1 MTDYSTF
8 VMYEAPGRATLSRA
22 FVRNR
27 LGPQRALMTEA
38 EQLLLG
44 TQFSHGNGMM
54 VRDFFTLGYGI
65 ARFASSAG
73 TVDDTAGY
81 AVAIATE
88 DLEDMGDRGPSTF
101 FVPTSAL
108 NFSPA
113 HPPRLATPPAQSTPV
128 APDAAS
134 AGDADTVQPTAAT
147 PAPADTASLDGAAST
162 GSHDTATSPVT
173 TQPAA
178 ATPFDAPPPGAT
190 HDTVGM
196 PHAPFAGPPPGMQ
209 LGDAGFNMSFAG
221 APRGGLP
228 SPFPHYR
235 QHARHHPSH
244 GAMHGPPFGAAHGA
258 GAFYG
263 GHPGYPQ
270 SQFGTHAMDQQFQN
284 LMGGQLPS
292 PSGQSGLPNVGAPSP
307 TQSFAA
313 RNPLPHAPATAKG
326 GVTQLFS
333 NVKPVDVV
341 LADQYVPAVSDPVGF
356 ARNMRK
362 ELTAGNWD
370 GQPMKHRVR
379 QLLLNVEPSFR
390 GLLEVKGAASMT
402 DEALFAQLAR
412 DYPARLSVS
421 SKIER
426 LRAQSHCT
434 NHENTVVHVADL
446 ITKYLAALGM
456 EYVTDIQAECSPQHA
471 VERFET
477 LATLIMNSLP
487 PDAQTVFRLNKAAMI
502 SACRGPTGLAAL
514 EAAIVAE
521 YSARADN
528 AANNKKAPSYLV
540 TQDKHYSALVARIN
554 VLESEKNSDS
564 SDTVDK
570 KPKTRY
576 KFDPKNI
583 PFDAAKAK
591 RPCRVCE
598 HDPQSVGGL
607 GPGMHWHYKCPFAEP
622 SHGVGSDEE

>member
-1 MTDYSTF
+1 
-8 VMYEAPGRATLSRA
+8 
-22 FVRNR
+22 
-27 LGPQRALMTEA
+27 
-38 EQLLLG
+38 
-44 TQFSHGNGMM
+44 
-54 VRDFFTLGYGI
+54 
-65 ARFASSAG
+65 
-73 TVDDTAGY
+73 
-81 AVAIATE
+81 
-88 DLEDMGDRGPSTF
+88 
-101 FVPTSAL
+101 
-108 NFSPA
+108 
-113 HPPRLATPPAQSTPV
+113 
-128 APDAAS
+128 
-134 AGDADTVQPTAAT
+134 
-147 PAPADTASLDGAAST
+147 
-162 GSHDTATSPVT
+162 
-173 TQPAA
+173 
-178 ATPFDAPPPGAT
+178 
-190 HDTVGM
+190 
-196 PHAPFAGPPPGMQ
+196 
-209 LGDAGFNMSFAG
+209 
-221 APRGGLP
+221 
-228 SPFPHYR
+228 
-235 QHARHHPSH
+235 
-244 GAMHGPPFGAAHGA
+244 
-258 GAFYG
+258 
-263 GHPGYPQ
+263 
-270 SQFGTHAMDQQFQN
+270 MDQQFQN
-284 LMGGQLPS
+284 LMGGRLPS
-292 PSGQSGLPNVGAPSP
+292 PSGQGGSPNVGAPSP

-313 RNPLPHAPATAKG
+313 RNPLPHAPATANG

-341 LADQYVPAVSDPVGF
+341 LADQHVPAVTDPVGF

-446 ITKYLAALGM
+446 ITKCLAALGM

-487 PDAQTVFRLNKAAMI
+487 PDAQTVFRLNKATMT

-514 EAAIVAE
+514 EAAVVAE
-521 YSARADN
+521 HSARADN

-583 PFDAAKAK
+583 PFDATKAK

-607 GPGMHWHYKCPFAEP
+607 GPGMHWHHKCPFAEP
-622 SHGVGSDEE
+622 SHGAGSDEE